1 MATSGE
7 YIEFVCEQ
15 LDGIDGISYRKMFGE
30 YMVYIHGKPVLLV
43 CDNTVMVKKAPELAS
58 ILSDAPDAIP
68 YEGGKTHYLLN
79 IENRPLVREVI
90 AILEPITPFP
100 QKRAKKMNNLPSP
113 AADSAGDTHI
123 SDIMPEMPRVRHWF
137 RCGVFPVTGSRIV
150 HRSA

>member
-15 LDGIDGISYRKMFGE
+15 LEGIDGVSYRKMFGE
-30 YMVYIHGKPVLLV
+30 YMVYVHGKPILLV

-68 YEGGKTHYLLN
+68 YEGGKAHYLLD

-100 QKRAKKMNNLPSP
+100 QKRAKKK
-113 AADSAGDTHI
+113 
-123 SDIMPEMPRVRHWF
+123 
-137 RCGVFPVTGSRIV
+137 
-150 HRSA
+150 